1 MLNLISQEINM
12 KKINVLKKIV
22 ILLTFL
28 LIVIA
33 TCLLIPSVRNY
44 ILPKDFDSIEWIQS
58 YERFKNSDADGSLAY
73 KELEK
78 RKEMVYSLVR
88 TKKLIGKNRV
98 EVNDILG
105 MDENSYGSSEWL
117 YWLSFTA
124 SDNKW
129 LRVGF
134 NPDNTVDSVSIF
146 ED

>member
-1 MLNLISQEINM
+1 M
-12 KKINVLKKIV
+12 KEINVLKKPA
-22 ILLTFL
+22 ILLTFFL
-28 LIVIA
+28 VLIA
-33 TCLLIPSVRNY
+33 HCLLIPSVRNY
-44 ILPKDFDSIEWIQS
+44 IFPKDFDSIEWIQS

-88 TKKLIGKNRV
+88 TKELIGKNRG

-105 MDENSYGSSEWL
+105 MDGNSYASSEWL

-124 SDNKW
+124 TDNKW

-134 NPDNTVDSVSIF
+134 NPDGAVNSVSIF

>member
-1 MLNLISQEINM
+1 M
-12 KKINVLKKIV
+12 KKINVLKKHA
-22 ILLTFL
+22 ILITFFL
-28 LIVIA
+28 VLIAI
-33 TCLLIPSVRNY
+33 CLLILTSVRNY

-58 YERFKNSDADGSLAY
+58 YERFKNSDADGSLVY

-88 TKKLIGKNRV
+88 TKELIGKNK
-98 EVNDILG
+98 EEIKNILG
-105 MDENSYGSSEWL
+105 MDGNSYESSEWL

-129 LRVGF
+129 LRVEF
-134 NPDNTVDSVSIF
+134 NSYGIVNSVTIF